1 MLVAYPFYGR
11 APAVLVA
18 GLALALLTASPASAG
33 IQSFGFKYG
42 VAAGEVKS
50 TSAILWT
57 RSNSPGPI
65 TLQVSTNRQFAGPL
79 AVDRTVTAKSEKDN
93 TVQPFVDKLKDGTTY
108 FYRFRQASATSAAG
122 RFATAPKATADE
134 TIRFG
139 FSGDADAQRKAGQ
152 QNPFWNQVPG
162 NNGLGAQ
169 SFGVYRRMTLEKNDF
184 NVNMGDTIYS
194 DSEVP
199 GQGALASTLQQK
211 WAKYRLNLALPKL
224 QALRAST
231 GMYNH
236 WDDHEFVADY
246 TRAENG
252 NAIYLSGKTAFLDY
266 MPAHFTQHG
275 GLGLYNHE
283 RWGKNLEVFRLDE
296 RSFRSAKASANHTCD
311 NPSTGSP
318 DFAPTLPQSRRDA
331 LAPVIP
337 SFSQPVSQACK
348 DKIDD
353 PKRTMLGSPQFN
365 KFTSD
370 IENST
375 ATFKVILNEVPIQQI
390 YALPYDRWE
399 GYEAERRRLLHTL
412 ANHGVKNTV
421 FITTDLHSNLLNVVR
436 YQTLESGG
444 PKNSP
449 YSELVTGPVST
460 KTFKHVVDK
469 ATGTNGAGNAMDAA
483 FFGPQPPN
491 GLGMPCSNVDIYSY
505 IEASVGAKSLILT
518 AKDVNGNVV
527 KDQSD
532 GTTQCRLVLNKQ

>member
-1 MLVAYPFYGR
+1 M
-11 APAVLVA
+11 
-18 GLALALLTASPASAG
+18 
-33 IQSFGFKYG
+33 
-42 VAAGEVKS
+42 AA
-50 TSAILWT
+50 
-57 RSNSPGPI
+57 
-65 TLQVSTNRQFAGPL
+65 
-79 AVDRTVTAKSEKDN
+79 
-93 TVQPFVDKLKDGTTY
+93 
-108 FYRFRQASATSAAG
+108 
-122 RFATAPKATADE
+122 
-134 TIRFG
+134 
-139 FSGDADAQRKAGQ
+139 
-152 QNPFWNQVPG
+152 
-162 NNGLGAQ
+162 
-169 SFGVYRRMTLEKNDF
+169 EKNDF
-184 NVNMGDTIYS
+184 NVNLGDTIYS
-194 DSEVP
+194 DTEVVQAQVP
-199 GQGALASTLQQK
+199 IAKTVKAK
-211 WAKYRLNLALPKL
+211 WAKYRMNLAVPNL
-224 QALRAST
+224 QKLRASS
-231 GMYNH
+231 GVYSH
-236 WDDHEFVADY
+236 WDDHEFINDF
-246 TRAENG
+246 TKAEKG
-252 NAIYLSGKTAFLDY
+252 NAIYKAGVRAFRTY
-266 MPAHFTQHG
+266 MPIHYTSSGGIYNTQQ
-275 GLGLYNHE
+275 
-283 RWGKNLEVFRLDE
+283 WGKNLEVFRLDE

-318 DFAPTLPQSRRDA
+318 DIAPTLPQARRDT
-331 LAPVIP
+331 LAPFIP

-353 PKRTMLGSPQFN
+353 PKRTMLGTAQFN

-390 YALPYDRWE
+390 YALPYDRFE

-421 FITTDLHSNLLNVVR
+421 FITTDLHANLLNVAR

-460 KTFKHVVDK
+460 RTFKHVVDN
-469 ATGTNGAGNAMDAA
+469 ATGTNGAGNAMDTA

-532 GTTQCRLVLNKQ
+532 GTTKCRLVLSKQ